1 MKSIVMQSTVQLN
14 EETKQQLAEEVKETL
29 ANDANV
35 NNNRKKRNFTAAE
48 MWNRQRNARSA
59 SSMIRKWN
67 MN

>member
-1 MKSIVMQSTVQLN
+1 MKSILMQSTVQLN
-14 EETKQQLAEEVKETL
+14 EETKHQLAEEVKETL

-48 MWNRQRNARSA
+48 MWNRHRKGRSA

-67 MN
+67 LS